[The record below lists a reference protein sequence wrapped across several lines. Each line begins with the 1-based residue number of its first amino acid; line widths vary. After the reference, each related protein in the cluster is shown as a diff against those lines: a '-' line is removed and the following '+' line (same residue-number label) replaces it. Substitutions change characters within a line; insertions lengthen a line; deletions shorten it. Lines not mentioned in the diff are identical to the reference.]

1 MDVVLFDIDGT
12 LIHSAGAGRSA
23 LDRALSQEFGH
34 PSTAAIE
41 LHGRTDRGI
50 ARNIFRQFAI
60 EETEENWNRFRTAY
74 LAALPECLAEWPGT
88 VLPGVF
94 ELLEHLAA
102 RPGTAIGLLTGN
114 VREGAR
120 LKLGHYGVEVPFDIG
135 GFGDR
140 HHERDD
146 VAREAWAAVRQE
158 LGERVRADRVW
169 VIGDTPHDVT
179 CARAINAK
187 VVAVCTGGFSV
198 TELASSQPDFLVDD
212 LTQVEPLLAALD
224 ATAA

>member
-74 LAALPECLAEWPGT
+74 LAALPECLAERPGT

-158 LGERVRADRVW
+158 LGERARADRVW

>member
-74 LAALPECLAEWPGT
+74 LAALPECLAERPGT